1 MSGPMTAAEA
11 AALLADGDL
20 VALGRAADGVRR
32 RLHPNRPV
40 TFIIDR
46 NINYTNVCVSGCRF
60 CAFYRPAGHP
70 ESYLLSHEAILDK
83 VGEAVAAG
91 ATQVMLQGG
100 LHPDVSLSYFSD
112 LFAKIKQKYAITI
125 HSLSPAEILHLSRL
139 TGQPASEVLCR
150 LKAAG
155 LDSLPG
161 GGAEILVDEV
171 RRRVSPA
178 KISAADWLA
187 VMRAAHGAGL
197 ATTATMVIGLGESY
211 EQRVEHFEVIRRLQ
225 AETGGFRAFIM
236 WSYQPGN
243 TELGGTKTAAWDYLR
258 TLAVARLYLDNF
270 RHIQGSWVT
279 QGERIG
285 QLTLAFG
292 ADDLGSI
299 MLEENVVRAAGTAY
313 EMSVAK
319 MVGLIRAAGRVPA
332 QRDTEYN
339 ILKVYEAVEG

>member
-1 MSGPMTAAEA
+1 MRPMTTREA
-11 AALLADGDL
+11 TSLMTGGDL
-20 VALGRAADGVRR
+20 VALGRAADAVRQKM
-32 RLHPNRPV
+32 HPGKLV

-46 NINYTNVCVSGCRF
+46 NINYTNVCTSGCRF
-60 CAFYRPAGHP
+60 CAFYRPPGHP
-70 ESYLLSHEAILDK
+70 EGYLLSHEDILAK

-100 LHPDVSLSYFSD
+100 LHPEIDLSFFCD
-112 LFAKIKQKYAITI
+112 LFAKIKQNYAITI
-125 HSLSPAEILHLSRL
+125 HSLSPAEILHLSRRSA
-139 TGQPASEVLCR
+139 QPVSEVLHR
-150 LKAAG
+150 LKASG

-161 GGAEILVDEV
+161 GGAEILVEEV
-171 RRRVSPA
+171 RRRVSPS

-187 VMRAAHGAGL
+187 VMRAAHGEGL
-197 ATTATMVIGLGESY
+197 ATTATMVIGLGENH
-211 EQRVEHFEVIRRLQ
+211 EERVRHLEVIRQLQ

-236 WSYQPGN
+236 WSFQPGN
-243 TELGGTKTAAWDYLR
+243 TELGGTKTGAWDYLR
-258 TLAVARLYLDNF
+258 TLAVSRLFLDNF
-270 RHIQGSWVT
+270 RHVQGSWVT

-319 MVGLIRAAGRVPA
+319 MTGLIRAAGKVPA
-332 QRDTEYN
+332 QRDTEYK
-339 ILKVYEAVEG
+339 ILKVYEAGVEG